1 MSFSNATETAL
12 LELLF
17 KNTAFALIGDASGLQ
32 PSATAGSFYV
42 RLHTADPGEAG
53 TGSTSEAT
61 YTGYAPVAVARSG
74 AGWTVSGANVSNTAT
89 VQFGECTAGSDTIQY
104 ASICLGSGAGAQILV
119 RAALAASRAVSAGIT
134 PLFNPGEISG
144 TLD

>member
-12 LELLF
+12 LALLF
-17 KNTAFALIGDASGLQ
+17 NNIAFANVGDASGLQ

-53 TGSTSEAT
+53 TGSTTEAT
-61 YTGYAPVAVARSG
+61 YTGYAPIAVARSVL
-74 AGWTVSGANVSNTAT
+74 GWTVSGNSVSNAAT
-89 VQFGECTAGSDTIQY
+89 VQFGECTSGSDTITH
-104 ASICLGSGAGAQILV
+104 ASICLGSGVGAQILV
-119 RAALAASRAVSAGIT
+119 RCALGASRAVSAGIT
-134 PLFNPGEISG
+134 PLFNVGEISG